1 LPQECS
7 TGGQDNDDKIMKNP
21 AELYVFEGPDGVGK
35 STLSKWFVNIL
46 ATRNQHP
53 VVWSS
58 FPGNEK
64 GTVGNLVYRLH
75 HDATDLGVKSIH
87 PRSMQLLHIAAHIDA
102 IESRFSEII
111 NSGTSIVLDRFWWST
126 WVYGRLN
133 GEKASTLEEMIELEI
148 TAWGQI
154 KPKMIFLVSRKS
166 SKLVNAHARLT
177 RLYAQLARKQTG
189 TIPVSR
195 IQNNGDI
202 KEAQNQI
209 LSSLL

>member
-1 LPQECS
+1 
-7 TGGQDNDDKIMKNP
+7 
-21 AELYVFEGPDGVGK
+21 
-35 STLSKWFVNIL
+35 
-46 ATRNQHP
+46 
-53 VVWSS
+53 
-58 FPGNEK
+58 
-64 GTVGNLVYRLH
+64 
-75 HDATDLGVKSIH
+75 
-87 PRSMQLLHIAAHIDA
+87 
-102 IESRFSEII
+102 
-111 NSGTSIVLDRFWWST
+111 
-126 WVYGRLN
+126 VYGRLN

-166 SKLVNAHARLT
+166 SKLGNAHARLT